1 MPFIIKET
9 DDLTQKGTNTSFE
22 YLLKSAMN
30 YLDNENSN
38 IVRWRSNIDLR
49 KINFMSLDT
58 AEKQK
63 LIETHQVHPTDTGS
77 VEVQVAMLSKRI
89 SKLSDHLQG
98 NIHDFA
104 SRQGLLK
111 MIGKRKRLLSFIKDK
126 NVQRY
131 QELVKKIGIRGW
143 FQLMK
148 KKQSKKKTQF
158 KKKKNYPEKT
168 AFANLEK
175 ASSTATTPKR
185 SSTGIPKYVA
195 DRMARRIFFTA
206 GIPTILGMSVFVV
219 SYIIVTRNIAEIP
232 PSSTI
237 AISALFFLLG
247 LAGLSFGILSAS
259 WDKEPGS
266 FFGIENIPMN
276 IQRAKAAFKP
286 ATQNFEDK
294 S

>member
-1 MPFIIKET
+1 MT
-9 DDLTQKGTNTSFE
+9 
-22 YLLKSAMN
+22 
-30 YLDNENSN
+30 
-38 IVRWRSNIDLR
+38 
-49 KINFMSLDT
+49 LDT

-77 VEVQVAMLSKRI
+77 VEIQVAMLSKRI
-89 SKLSDHLQG
+89 SKLSEHLQG

-111 MIGKRKRLLSFIKDK
+111 MIGKRKRLLSYLKEK
-126 NVQRY
+126 NVQKY

-148 KKQSKKKTQF
+148 KKQSKKKTQY
-158 KKKKNYPEKT
+158 KKKKNHSEKT

-206 GIPTILGMSVFVV
+206 GIPTISV
-219 SYIIVTRNIAEIP
+219 SYTHLTLP
-232 PSSTI
+232 T
-237 AISALFFLLG
+237 
-247 LAGLSFGILSAS
+247 
-259 WDKEPGS
+259 
-266 FFGIENIPMN
+266 
-276 IQRAKAAFKP
+276 
-286 ATQNFEDK
+286 T
-294 S
+294 